1 MKNDRSKTMK
11 NNIMTNACA
20 NVLCEIKGRGG
31 LGLGPPCDLIMIER
45 GRNAAKLFNSAETI
59 LALRVMVSLHV
70 NPHPLW
76 ALESS
81 GGAERAAELMGM
93 RWKGARLSR
102 SILLLP

>member
-1 MKNDRSKTMK
+1 MNDRSKTMK

-31 LGLGPPCDLIMIER
+31 LGLGPPCDLILS
-45 GRNAAKLFNSAETI
+45 AAKLFNSTETI

-81 GGAERAAELMGM
+81 EGAERAAELLGM